1 MKYKGKP
8 QLDSTLIR
16 RCLAGDAN
24 AFSQIFEGYKNL
36 VFHTAFLMLDSAD
49 DAEDVLQ
56 DVFIQVYRSLH
67 SYDLEAVEE
76 LHPLVPPNA
85 SMAQMA
91 LRWILMFEAV
101 TCTIPGAKRPS
112 QAEDNIRA
120 AELPPLSE
128 ATMEQIRAIYNR
140 HIRAEVH
147 GLW

>member
-1 MKYKGKP
+1 M
-8 QLDSTLIR
+8 DSTLIR